1 MIKGVLKNLFY
12 AVSMLILIFCVLPA
26 KVNATEA
33 EDFDYEVND
42 GKVTITGFKGVQE
55 GDLVI
60 PNEINGMP
68 VTEIGESAFFING
81 FTGNLIIPGS
91 VTTIGESA
99 FDGCSG
105 FTGNLIIPDSVTTIG
120 DNAFKSCSNLTS
132 LKIGKGVESIGECAF
147 SGCSGFMVILTI
159 PDSVTTIGESA
170 FDGCSGFTGNL
181 IIPDS
186 VTTIGESAFYNCNG
200 LTGELTIPGSVT
212 TIGERAFAYCSGFT
226 GELTIPGS
234 VTTIGD
240 YAFNNC
246 SSLTSLKIGKGVES
260 IGNDAFG
267 CCSGFLGT
275 LTIPDS
281 VTTIGASAFNECS
294 GFTGNLI
301 IPGSV
306 TTIGA
311 YAFECCSGFT
321 GELIIPD
328 SVTTIEELAFLN
340 CSGFSAI
347 SVPFLNKELMDKY
360 TGWEEGIFDG
370 CTEKFIFRTEYE
382 VSFDKNNAA
391 STGSMKKITTKNHK
405 LTLPECGFT
414 APEGYRFAG
423 WSLTPNGE
431 KIAGNKITV
440 SGNSKNVKIYALWKK
455 ASIIEQFTER
465 MYTKALDRSAE
476 PAGLKYWA
484 DRLEQQIDDG
494 ANVAYGFITSTE
506 FKSRNL
512 SDDQFVETMYQTFF
526 DRESDSVGKT
536 YWMNKLNSGASK
548 EMVLAG
554 FVVSEEFGDLCSKAG
569 IERGLI
575 LEDGTP
581 VNAGIYQF
589 VKRQYTCCLQR
600 DGERA
605 GMDYWATKIAKRE
618 VSAVDAAKEFF
629 FSAEFEAKGLSD
641 KQFVERLYETF
652 LGRPFDEV
660 GYAYWNDKM
669 SKGETRREVIDEFA
683 ASEEFK
689 GILRSYGL

>member
-68 VTEIGESAFFING
+68 VTEIGESAFFCCSR
-81 FTGNLIIPGS
+81 FTGNLIIPSS
-91 VTTIGESA
+91 VTTIGENA
-99 FDGCSG
+99 FESCSG

-120 DNAFKSCSNLTS
+120 KSAFYDCNGFTGELTIPGSVTTIGDSAFYNCSNLTS
-132 LKIGKGVESIGECAF
+132 LKIGKGVESIGK
-147 SGCSGFMVILTI
+147 
-159 PDSVTTIGESA
+159 
-170 FDGCSGFTGNL
+170 
-181 IIPDS
+181 
-186 VTTIGESAFYNCNG
+186 
-200 LTGELTIPGSVT
+200 
-212 TIGERAFAYCSGFT
+212 
-226 GELTIPGS
+226 
-234 VTTIGD
+234 
-240 YAFNNC
+240 YAFC
-246 SSLTSLKIGKGVES
+246 W
-260 IGNDAFG
+260 
-267 CCSGFLGT
+267 CSGFLGT

-281 VTTIGASAFNECS
+281 VTTIGESAFNECS

-306 TTIGA
+306 TTIG
-311 YAFECCSGFT
+311 
-321 GELIIPD
+321 
-328 SVTTIEELAFLN
+328 ELAFLK

-360 TGWEEGIFDG
+360 TGWGEDIFNG

-455 ASIIEQFTER
+455 ASRVVIEQFTER
-465 MYTKALDRSAE
+465 MYTKALGRNAE
-476 PAGLKYWA
+476 PEGLKYWA

-494 ANVAYGFITSTE
+494 ANVAYGFITSDE
-506 FKSRNL
+506 FIARNL
-512 SDDQFVETMYQTFF
+512 SDDEFLETMYQTFF
-526 DRESDSVGKT
+526 DRASDSVGKT
-536 YWMNKLNSGASK
+536 YWMNQINGGASRK
-548 EMVLAG
+548 AVLAG
-554 FVVSEEFGDLCSKAG
+554 FVVSEEFGNLCSEAE

-618 VSAVDAAKEFF
+618 VSAVDTAKEFF
-629 FSAEFEAKGLSD
+629 FSAEFEGKGLSD

-652 LGRPFDEV
+652 LGRPFDEI